1 MFYVVKFLTT
11 ASGGD
16 DSKVVGVH
24 GNENS
29 AMVQYHGL
37 CRDLRNDNVTKF
49 KALVMVFNELGKC
62 VIMES
67 IDKMPAP
74 EPAPEEETET

>member
-16 DSKVVGVH
+16 GSKIEGVH
-24 GNENS
+24 SNENS

-37 CRDLRNDNVTKF
+37 CRDLRNDKETQF
-49 KALVMVFNELGKC
+49 RALVMVLNEFGTCK
-62 VIMES
+62 IMET
-67 IDKMPAP
+67 IDHLPQP
-74 EPAPEEETET
+74 EPETTED

>member
-24 GNENS
+24 SNENS

-37 CRDLRNDNVTKF
+37 CRDLRNDNATQF
-49 KALVMVFNELGKC
+49 RALVMVLNEFGTCK
-62 VIMES
+62 IMET
-67 IDKMPAP
+67 IDHLPQP
-74 EPAPEEETET
+74 ETTED